1 MLKKSEQFSRIK
13 TMTDKPT
20 TAELVSFLRDVA
32 PYAIWEQDL
41 VAQLKAA
48 ADRLEA
54 VETELEVLEDRNA
67 DLLGALDDLRGARQ

>member
-1 MLKKSEQFSRIK
+1 
-13 TMTDKPT
+13 MTDKPT